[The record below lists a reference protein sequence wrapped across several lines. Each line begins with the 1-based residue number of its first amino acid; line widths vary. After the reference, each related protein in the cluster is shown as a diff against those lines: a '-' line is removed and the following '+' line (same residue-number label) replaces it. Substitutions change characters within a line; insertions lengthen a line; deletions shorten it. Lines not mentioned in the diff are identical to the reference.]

1 MTELCLKNDFRVGGS
16 EGGHELYSLINFD
29 HLMDFQEKL
38 YISFHI
44 DLGSKNPLLLSK
56 L

>member
-1 MTELCLKNDFRVGGS
+1 MTELCLKNDFRVEGS

-38 YISFHI
+38 YISL